1 MLQGRLEPQ
10 SSVGLSHQ
18 APAST
23 SRSSCLRGGWK
34 AGESAGKPTARRIFA
49 IVWGSLI
56 DAMRLILDWQ
66 RGQARASI
74 A

>member
-1 MLQGRLEPQ
+1 MLQGRLQPQ

-18 APAST
+18 AP

-49 IVWGSLI
+49 IVWGSVI